1 MQIGD
6 IVKIVGHKFPE
17 LHPKNTLQKVVMKTP
32 EELKMIHHKCKKPD
46 DPEMSF
52 SKNSLFEYELKG
64 INYIGMTGVIVEI
77 RTQPECEYET
87 ETGDIAKY
95 VVKIKSNLSSWNNKI
110 VTLYPSQVQK
120 IEETFWLVE
129 PNKDKKG
136 NIRKKAIL
144 IAQKKLF

>member
-17 LHPKNTLQKVVMKTP
+17 LHPKNTLQKVVM
-32 EELKMIHHKCKKPD
+32 KMIHHKCKKPD